1 MLEKTRRSTTRSTE
15 KSAVWIVLEEQH
27 RDLLV
32 RRQAVRSCS
41 NHMRYDKPHIHNSSG
56 KQSWIFQLDAT
67 AVPQTFNKYRRQ
79 VRYEYSRAEM
89 SRLGG
94 LQHQAHS
101 ALPQCCRFTIL
112 HSIQS
117 NSTFRT
123 TKSRITVIIF
133 ILLTFFHFVVSCFPF
148 LLLFLALQLL
158 YNRLNLFVQFF
169 FFRKSNLL
177 LFTSFYL
184 HLLLSRALNTHI
196 IRTNLMWFWP
206 SIFVNMW
213 K

>member
-1 MLEKTRRSTTRSTE
+1 
-15 KSAVWIVLEEQH
+15 
-27 RDLLV
+27 
-32 RRQAVRSCS
+32 
-41 NHMRYDKPHIHNSSG
+41 
-56 KQSWIFQLDAT
+56 LDAT

-123 TKSRITVIIF
+123 TKSRITVI
-133 ILLTFFHFVVSCFPF
+133 
-148 LLLFLALQLL
+148 
-158 YNRLNLFVQFF
+158 
-169 FFRKSNLL
+169 
-177 LFTSFYL
+177 
-184 HLLLSRALNTHI
+184 
-196 IRTNLMWFWP
+196 
-206 SIFVNMW
+206 
-213 K
+213 